1 MSSDSELIYKL
12 NDNPSA
18 KESFF
23 AAIQHVLASF
33 IGIITPTLI
42 IGGVLGLGSE
52 IPYLISMALMVS
64 GVGTIIQ
71 AKRPLGIGAGM
82 ICVQGTSFAFLSSV
96 LAAGFIVKSQGGGPD
111 QILAMIFG
119 VCVLGAF
126 IEIGLSQVL
135 SKLKR
140 VITPL
145 VTGTVI
151 TIIGISLIK
160 VGFIDLAGG
169 KYLMDKKPELF
180 ASFENLFLGALVMV
194 VIIIANKSNNQ
205 WIRLSSII
213 IGMIVGFIVAIF
225 MGKVDFSTI
234 SQVQSVISIPVPFKY
249 GFDFDI
255 AAFIPIALIYLITA
269 IETSGDIT
277 ANCMISKEPI
287 KGESYMKRIKN
298 GVLGD
303 GVNSLIAGVFNTF
316 PNTTFSQNN
325 GVIQLTGIA
334 SKFIGV
340 WIGAILIILGLFPH
354 IGALFRAIPNSV
366 LGGATIIMFAT
377 VAIAGIKIIAQVNL
391 NRKNM
396 LILAV
401 SFGMGLGVL
410 LVPEIVTTLSANIGG
425 TAGKIISSVLGS
437 SVTAGGLTAIALS
450 LFLGK
455 YPEESDSFAKDFP
468 LDRQEEQLVPSMA
481 K

>member
-33 IGIITPTLI
+33 VGIITPTLI
-42 IGGVLGLGSE
+42 IAGVLGLGSE

-96 LAAGFIVKSQGGGPD
+96 LAAGFVAKAQGGGPD

-119 VCVLGAF
+119 VCVIGAF

-140 VITPL
+140 IITPL

-194 VIIIANKSNNQ
+194 VVIVANKSNNQ

-225 MGKVDFSTI
+225 MGKVDFSSI
-234 SQVQSVISIPVPFKY
+234 SQV
-249 GFDFDI
+249 
-255 AAFIPIALIYLITA
+255 
-269 IETSGDIT
+269 
-277 ANCMISKEPI
+277 
-287 KGESYMKRIKN
+287 
-298 GVLGD
+298 
-303 GVNSLIAGVFNTF
+303 
-316 PNTTFSQNN
+316 
-325 GVIQLTGIA
+325 
-334 SKFIGV
+334 
-340 WIGAILIILGLFPH
+340 
-354 IGALFRAIPNSV
+354 
-366 LGGATIIMFAT
+366 
-377 VAIAGIKIIAQVNL
+377 
-391 NRKNM
+391 
-396 LILAV
+396 
-401 SFGMGLGVL
+401 
-410 LVPEIVTTLSANIGG
+410 
-425 TAGKIISSVLGS
+425 
-437 SVTAGGLTAIALS
+437 
-450 LFLGK
+450 
-455 YPEESDSFAKDFP
+455 
-468 LDRQEEQLVPSMA
+468 
-481 K
+481 

>member
-33 IGIITPTLI
+33 VGIITPTLI
-42 IGGVLGLGSE
+42 IAGVLGLGSE

-96 LAAGFIVKSQGGGPD
+96 LAAGFVAKAQGGGPD

-119 VCVLGAF
+119 VCVIGAF

-140 VITPL
+140 IITPL

-194 VIIIANKSNNQ
+194 VVIVANKSNNQ

-225 MGKVDFSTI
+225 MGKVDFSSI
-234 SQVQSVISIPVPFKY
+234 SQVQSAISIPIPFKY

-287 KGESYMKRIKN
+287 TGDSYMQRIKN

-303 GVNSLIAGVFNTF
+303 GISSLIAGVFNTF

-334 SKFIGV
+334 SRFIGV

-366 LGGATIIMFAT
+366 LGGATTIMFAT
-377 VAIAGIKIIAQVNL
+377 VAIAGIKILSQVNL

-425 TAGKIISSVLGS
+425 TFGKIIGSVLGS
-437 SVTAGGLTAIALS
+437 SITAGGLSAIVLS
-450 LFLGK
+450 LFLGD
-455 YPEESDSFAKDFP
+455 YPEKEDAFAKDFP
-468 LDRQEEQLVPSMA
+468 LDKEEELISSLA

>member
-1 MSSDSELIYKL
+1 MSTDSELIYKL

-33 IGIITPTLI
+33 MGIITPTLI

-96 LAAGFIVKSQGGGPD
+96 LAAGFIAKANGGGPE

-126 IEIGLSQVL
+126 IEIGLSQIL

-145 VTGTVI
+145 ITGTVI

-194 VIIIANKSNNQ
+194 VIIVANKSNNQ

-234 SQVQSVISIPVPFKY
+234 SQVQSVISIPIPFKY

-287 KGESYMKRIKN
+287 KGDSYMKRIKN

-303 GVNSLIAGVFNTF
+303 GVNSLIAGIFNTF

-334 SKFIGV
+334 SRFIGV

-377 VAIAGIKIIAQVNL
+377 VAIAGIKILAQVNL

-410 LVPEIVTTLSANIGG
+410 LVPEIVNTLSANVGG

-437 SVTAGGLTAIALS
+437 SITAGGLTAIILS

-455 YPEESDSFAKDFP
+455 YPEESDAFAKDFP
-468 LDRQEEQLVPSMA
+468 VEEEEIVPAMA

>member
-1 MSSDSELIYKL
+1 MSEESELIYKL
-12 NDNPSA
+12 DDNPSN

-42 IGGVLGLGSE
+42 IGGVLGLGEE

-71 AKRPLGIGAGM
+71 AKRPMGIGAGM

-96 LAAGFIVKSQGGGPD
+96 LAAGFIAKANGGGPD
-111 QILAMIFG
+111 QILSLIFG

-126 IEIGLSQVL
+126 VEIAVSQFL
-135 SKLKR
+135 DKLKR
-140 VITPL
+140 VITPV

-151 TIIGISLIK
+151 TVIGISLIK
-160 VGFIDLAGG
+160 VGFTDLAGG
-169 KYLMDKKPELF
+169 QWLLTNKPELF
-180 ASFENLFLGALVMV
+180 ASFDNLFLGGLVMAS
-194 VIIIANKSNNQ
+194 IITAHKYGNQ
-205 WIRLSSII
+205 WVRLSSII
-213 IGMIVGFIVAIF
+213 IGMIIGMIAAVL
-225 MGKVDFSTI
+225 MGKVNFSAINQVESII
-234 SQVQSVISIPVPFKY
+234 SLPVPFKY
-249 GFDFDI
+249 GFSFDI

-277 ANCMISKEPI
+277 ANCMVSKQPI
-287 KGESYMKRIKN
+287 AGKSYIKRIQQ
-298 GVLGD
+298 GILGD
-303 GVNSLIAGVFNTF
+303 GVNSLIAGLFNTF

-334 SKFIGV
+334 SRFIGV
-340 WIGAILIILGLFPH
+340 WIGGILIVMGLFPH
-354 IGALFRAIPNSV
+354 IGALFRAVPNSV

-377 VAIAGIKIIAQVNL
+377 VATAGVKILTHVEL

-396 LILAV
+396 LTLAV

-410 LVPEIVTTLSANIGG
+410 LVPEVVNTVSTNIGG
-425 TAGKIISSVLGS
+425 DLGAIVKSIFGSPITASGLSVI
-437 SVTAGGLTAIALS
+437 VLT
-450 LFLGK
+450 LFLGE
-455 YPEESDSFAKDFP
+455 YPEEYNPIIQDFP
-468 LDRQEEQLVPSMA
+468 LDNEHGDKVKS
-481 K
+481 

>member
-96 LAAGFIVKSQGGGPD
+96 LAAGFIVKSQGGGPE

-194 VIIIANKSNNQ
+194 VIIVANKSNNQ

-213 IGMIVGFIVAIF
+213 IGMTVGFIVAIF

-234 SQVQSVISIPVPFKY
+234 SQVQSVISIPIPFKY

-334 SKFIGV
+334 SRFIGV

-354 IGALFRAIPNSV
+354 IGALFRAIPTSV

-425 TAGKIISSVLGS
+425 TTGKIISSVLGS

-455 YPEESDSFAKDFP
+455 YPEENDSFAKDFP
-468 LDRQEEQLVPSMA
+468 VDKEEENLVLSMA